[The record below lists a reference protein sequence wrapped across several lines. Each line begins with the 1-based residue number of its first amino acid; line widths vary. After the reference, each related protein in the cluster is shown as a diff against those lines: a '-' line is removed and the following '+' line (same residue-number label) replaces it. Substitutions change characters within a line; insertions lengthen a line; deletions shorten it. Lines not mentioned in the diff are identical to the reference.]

1 MCLHLLQSE
10 EPSSLKSLPIKYVRR
25 EDLDTATRV
34 KIAVIAKYFK
44 SYGTITKLS
53 ERYEVSRTFIYTQ
66 VHLLHDMESH
76 WFGENTVQRTYLS
89 QLERIENLRKLFR
102 YRLVGGCS
110 LSKCSQL
117 LKADVVKNTSYG
129 WCQQQIH
136 FAGSQLPNM
145 VDWQGKVAYASDEI
159 YYSGHQPIL
168 VTVEPVSGSILRIDR
183 KPNLTKKGWES
194 HWQALME
201 QGIQPTLLVR
211 DEGVALKAAQK
222 SVLQG
227 VPVQPDTFH
236 AITHQLYKIE
246 QRLTRDVIR
255 TIKEEYTAQQ
265 ALKSAVSEQNILNK
279 LIKLEQKEQKT
290 LQLLEQLELFQ
301 WLYHHLRQQFKVV
314 CSDGRLRNRT
324 TAEQEAQAALELM
337 LYLDI
342 DLTNIVHKLKL
353 LLPTLFRFLDQAK
366 DVARQLQKSIPSY
379 VLPFWML
386 YWQFKR
392 SLMNIKDTNARKRLI
407 KRFQWLEEVLKAY
420 YTDSPKEYLIEKAIV
435 FAQLDTIIKASSMV
449 ESVNARIRPFIHEM
463 RGQISQE
470 MLCLFMFFYNH
481 RRFLRGKRKGK
492 APIEILTG
500 KDLPKNKD
508 WLDLLMLKVYPKYA
522 LVA

>member
-25 EDLDTATRV
+25 EDLDTTTRV

-44 SYGTITKLS
+44 RYGTITKLS
-53 ERYEVSRTFIYTQ
+53 EQYEVSRTFIYAQ
-66 VHLLHDMESH
+66 VHLLNNMESY
-76 WFGENTVQRTYLS
+76 WFGENKFELTYLS
-89 QLERIENLRKLFR
+89 ELERVENLRKLFR

-117 LKADVVKNTSYG
+117 LKADLVKNTSYG
-129 WCQQQIH
+129 WCQQQIC

-168 VTVEPVSGSILRIDR
+168 VTVDPVSGAILRIDR
-183 KPNLTKKGWES
+183 KSNLTKAGWAS

-211 DEGVALKAAQK
+211 DEGVVLKAAQK
-222 SVLQG
+222 SILPTVAF
-227 VPVQPDTFH
+227 QPDTFH
-236 AITHQLYKIE
+236 AITHQFYKIE
-246 QRLTRDVIR
+246 QRLMRDASR
-255 TIKEEYTAQQ
+255 AIKEEYTAQQ
-265 ALKSAVSEQNILNK
+265 ALQSAVSEQNTLNK
-279 LIKLEQKEQKT
+279 FIKLEYKEQKT
-290 LQLLEQLELFQ
+290 QQLLEQLELFQ
-301 WLYHHLRQQFKVV
+301 WLYHHLRQQFRVV
-314 CSDGRLRNRT
+314 CSDGRLRDRT

-337 LYLDI
+337 LDLDM
-342 DLTNIVHKLKL
+342 DLTDIVHKTKL
-353 LLPTLFRFLDQAK
+353 LLPDLFLFLDQAK
-366 DVARQLQKSIPSY
+366 DVVKQLQKSIPSY
-379 VLPFWML
+379 VLPFWMV

-392 SLMNIKDTNARKRLI
+392 SLMNIKDTKARKRLI
-407 KRFQWLEEVLKAY
+407 ERFQWLEEVLKAY
-420 YTDSPKEYLIEKAIV
+420 YVESPKEYLIEQAMV
-435 FAQLDTIIKASSMV
+435 FAQLNTIVQASSMV
-449 ESVNARIRPFIHEM
+449 ESVNARIRPFIQEM

-470 MLCLFMFFYNH
+470 MLNSFMFFYNH

-492 APIEILTG
+492 APIELLTG
-500 KDLPKNKD
+500 QDLPKNQD

-522 LVA
+522 VAA